1 MYTTTVIIGAGHAG
15 LAMSQRLTQR
25 SIEHVVLERGQV
37 ANSWRNER
45 WDSLRLLTPNWH
57 SHLPGKRYAGDDPNG
72 FMTVPE
78 VVAFIDSYAAAISA
92 PVQPQTTVTSVAAAP
107 TGYRV
112 TTDRGVWDCATLV
125 VASGAA
131 NAANV
136 PSLSELVPSSVEMLT
151 PMTYRSPDCLDQRGV
166 LVVGASAT
174 GIQLAEEIH
183 RSGRP
188 VTLAVGEH
196 VRLPRTYRGQ
206 DIFWWMDAA
215 GVLDERH
222 DEVDD
227 LVRARHVPSPQ
238 LIGSPERRSIDVNTL
253 GQLGVKVVGRLGSIQ
268 DGVAKF
274 SGGLANTCHLAD
286 LKMNRLL
293 QRFDDWADGNE
304 TDADEPPQRFEP
316 TAVASDPT
324 VELDLQRAGIGTVV
338 WATGFRPDYAWLD
351 VPVLDRKGRV
361 RHHGG
366 VVHGAPGMYVLGQ
379 NLLRTRRSSYIAGAV
394 SDSCALA
401 THLQEHLD
409 GLVSRA

>member
-57 SHLPGKRYAGDDPNG
+57 SHLPGMRYAGDDPNG

-351 VPVLDRKGRV
+351 VPVLDRKGRI